1 MPGFVDVSGWSRR
14 DIQRLGHEDD
24 DYEEPRM
31 TQVRSPSVF
40 QAADVWAL
48 AAAVDRINGGYL
60 KEDQWAVTGQD
71 TSELARRAN
80 KRIVRECLQKNDFS
94 IVTEEDRQAGEE
106 YRRHFTS
113 YTMKAIAGGLNEFQQ
128 QAYKISC
135 IEQFT
140 GRNMLEFAII
150 SCLPSIARRDRVNQE
165 VKREVYS
172 SVQLVGNVGDT
183 IVGDITVISTR
194 FNQEYNKYRIQA
206 RMGESFVDFWF
217 PADLSKDQE
226 HRIKAKIKAQ
236 RDDKTTQLNYVKK
249 TG

>member
-24 DYEEPRM
+24 DYEEPRRAH
-31 TQVRSPSVF
+31 VKAPSVF
-40 QAADVWAL
+40 AAADVWAL
-48 AAAVDRINGGYL
+48 AAAVDRINGGYF
-60 KEDQWAVTGQD
+60 KEDVWMHNATPAYLD
-71 TSELARRAN
+71 KRAN
-80 KRIVRECLQKNDFS
+80 KRVVRECLQRNDFS
-94 IVTEEDRQAGEE
+94 LITEEDRVAGAE

-113 YTMKAIAGGLNEFQQ
+113 YTMKAIAGGLNDFQA

-140 GRNMLEFAII
+140 GRMMLEFAIV

-165 VKREVYS
+165 VKREVFG
-172 SVQLVGNVGDT
+172 SVQLQGNVGDT
-183 IVGDITVISTR
+183 IVGDITVITTR
-194 FNQEYNKYRIQA
+194 FNKEYNKYRIQA

-217 PADLSKDQE
+217 PADLSKEQE
-226 HRIKAKIKAQ
+226 HRIKAKIKEQ